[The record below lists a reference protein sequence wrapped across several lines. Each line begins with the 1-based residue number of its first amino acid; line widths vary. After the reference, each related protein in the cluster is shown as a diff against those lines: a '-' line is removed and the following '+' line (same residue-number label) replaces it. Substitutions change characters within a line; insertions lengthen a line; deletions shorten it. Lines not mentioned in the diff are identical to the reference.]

1 MRIEVYKDW
10 IIRSVPNNIILC
22 KSAGF
27 TEDAKTKKPIE
38 QFKDETYHASVEQA
52 LKTLCR
58 KEIEACKATTF
69 KGLQHEYE
77 KLSELLKNIGEQ
89 LGERGVLK

>member
-10 IIRSVPNNIILC
+10 IIRSIPNNIILC

-27 TEDAKTKKPIE
+27 KEDPKTKKPLE
-38 QFKDETYHASVEQA
+38 TFKDETNHASVEQA
-52 LKTLCR
+52 LKALCR

-77 KLSELLKNIGEQ
+77 KLEKLLEDIGTELR
-89 LGERGVLK
+89 ERAVRE